1 MPATKSERTNELA
14 LNEQAVAEATDRKG
28 GELFIVD
35 NSETEWKGLRYL
47 HDWTEIASAF
57 DIATGFFEIGAL
69 LALDSGW
76 QKLDKIRILLGDE
89 MTARTRQALLEGLRE
104 RTKAILDTSIE
115 QEKEAN
121 DFLQGVPAIL
131 DGIRSGKIECKV
143 YARKKFHAKAYITHP
158 KVAVI
163 GSVAL
168 VGSSNFTVPGLTQNV
183 ELNIQVRAPGDVT
196 QLQEWFERHWAEA
209 EDISEDIIRVIER
222 QVAEYT
228 PFQVYAKALQE
239 LFKSRELPPE
249 SWEKTQSVMYPILD
263 QYQKEAYE
271 ALLKISHQYRGALLC
286 DGVGL
291 GKTFVGLLLIERLI
305 MRERKRVALFVPKS
319 GRVAVWE
326 RSLKKFLPHLMGD
339 FSNLVIFNHTDLM
352 RSRADMPFRLERIKE
367 LADVVVID
375 EAHHF
380 RNRGSRQ
387 YQWRNSIAILD
398 ALRSRGFQGDVPVNR
413 DPG

>member
-1 MPATKSERTNELA
+1 KSERTNELA

-143 YARKKFHAKAYITHP
+143 DARKKFHAKAYITHP

-168 VGSSNFTVPGLTQNV
+168 VGSSNFTVPGLTENV
-183 ELNIQVRAPGDVT
+183 ELNIQVRAPGDVEK
-196 QLQEWFERHWAEA
+196 LQKWFERYWKEG
-209 EDISEDIIRVIER
+209 EPISDDIIRVLQR
-222 QVAEYT
+222 QIAEYA

-239 LFKSRELPPE
+239 LFRNKELAE
-249 SWEKTQSVMYPILD
+249 GSWDLTQSQMYPLLD
-263 QYQKEAYE
+263 QYQKEAYHS
-271 ALLKISHQYRGALLC
+271 LLKISRQYRGAFLC

-291 GKTFVGLLLIERLI
+291 GKTFIGMMLIERLV
-305 MRERKRVALFVPKS
+305 MHERKRVALFVPKAA
-319 GRVAVWE
+319 RKPVWE
-326 RSLKKFLPHLMGD
+326 SALRQYLPHIGGD
-339 FSNLVIFNHTDLM
+339 FTNLVIFNHTDLT
-352 RSRADMPFRLERIKE
+352 RR
-367 LADVVVID
+367 
-375 EAHHF
+375 
-380 RNRGSRQ
+380 
-387 YQWRNSIAILD
+387 
-398 ALRSRGFQGDVPVNR
+398 
-413 DPG
+413 